1 MRAGT
6 QGKADT
12 RQMSLFGGAMCVGG
26 TRGKY
31 GVHCEGVSL
40 RIHPSSSL
48 NTSPFAGPGASAA
61 TSQRDTN
68 LEYQRLRFRGSR
80 GDVK

>member
-1 MRAGT
+1 MG
-6 QGKADT
+6 
-12 RQMSLFGGAMCVGG
+12 LFGRAMVCVGG
-26 TRGKY
+26 TSGEYDVYREK
-31 GVHCEGVSL
+31 VSL
-40 RIHPSSSL
+40 PTHPQSSL

>member
-6 QGKADT
+6 QGKVDT

-31 GVHCEGVSL
+31 GVHCEEVSL

-61 TSQRDTN
+61 TSQRYQPRIST
-68 LEYQRLRFRGSR
+68 LTFQRLAG
-80 GDVK
+80 